1 MAPPEELTFSWLLLS
16 AVGLMLLLGA
26 GLVVFMMVY
35 QRRLLD
41 QQRHLRATEAAYQQQ
56 LLAATIE
63 AQEAERERIGRDLHD
78 GIGSTIATAK
88 LMVHRL
94 EQTAVNGNQELF
106 GMVTDILSTAVQDT
120 RRISHN
126 LYPAVLSH
134 FGLADALRHLAK
146 SSHEAGTLRT
156 QFQVDYPVPLP
167 GPQEL
172 ALYRICQELINNALK
187 HARGATLLTVSLLP
201 RGPLLV
207 LTVQD
212 DGCGF
217 DRAALPSG
225 GAGLRSVD
233 ARVRMLGA
241 RLFSHSAPDQGTQI
255 IIEIPLPEAV
265 PARTA
270 AVG

>member
-1 MAPPEELTFSWLLLS
+1 MAAPEELTFSWLLLG
-16 AVGLMLLLGA
+16 AVSLMLLLGA
-26 GLVVFMMVY
+26 GLVGFLIVY
-35 QRRLLD
+35 QRRLLG
-41 QQRHLRATEAAYQQQ
+41 QQRHLRAAEAAYQQQ

-94 EQTAVNGNQELF
+94 EQTAAGGNAELF

-134 FGLADALRHLAK
+134 VGLADALRHLAK
-146 SSHEAGTLRT
+146 SSNETGALRI
-156 QFQVDYPVPLP
+156 QLAVDYPTPLP
-167 GPQEL
+167 VQQEL
-172 ALYRICQELINNALK
+172 ALYRICQELITNAFK
-187 HARGATLLTVSLLP
+187 HARGATTLTVSLQP
-201 RGPLLV
+201 RGPVLV
-207 LTVQD
+207 LTIAD

-217 DRAALPSG
+217 DRAALPGG
-225 GAGLRSVD
+225 GAGLRSID

-241 RLFSHSAPDQGTQI
+241 RQLGHSAPGQGTLTV
-255 IIEIPLPEAV
+255 IEIPLPGPAV
-265 PARTA
+265 A
-270 AVG
+270 AD